1 MWVITKSQS
10 RNHAVYEMTWRRIIN
25 WLLGTTSGCIST
37 SEKQRFHPPFFFLAS
52 CFSSF
57 WTTAVYSRCQTASSR
72 KSGYYV
78 SFTFLFISIFAPSA
92 IYLDL
97 TQSLTSQKDVVLRR
111 HCVCL
116 SKLECK
122 QMWKQGCLN
131 SRSKKP
137 DCSDVPSSV
146 LYCLL
151 ALLCCFPTPFK
162 WACSKINSLW
172 QCT

>member
-1 MWVITKSQS
+1 
-10 RNHAVYEMTWRRIIN
+10 MTWRRIIN

-72 KSGYYV
+72 KSGYYA
-78 SFTFLFISIFAPSA
+78 SFTFLLISIFAPSA
-92 IYLDL
+92 IHLDL

-137 DCSDVPSSV
+137 IAQMSQ
-146 LYCLL
+146 
-151 ALLCCFPTPFK
+151 ALCCIVCLPCHAASPLLSNEPAVKLT
-162 WACSKINSLW
+162 ACDNVPNWKKITHLH
-172 QCT
+172 QAVL